1 MALVRLN
8 HPSNNQDLPSF
19 VHPVLADVAEDLEV
33 VLDCWNGLKGVKE
46 KHLPKEVR
54 EPKRAYEA
62 RLMRTCFNSF
72 YRDAINAF
80 AGVLSRYQMVDPP
93 ASMLAAVNNIDGQGN
108 SLRSFLMKADAWT
121 LRDGGCLLMADMPP
135 APGDDATLADTRERR
150 PHLSMIDRRNLLNWI
165 PDDSGTSGLAKALTV
180 LEIHEVP
187 KGLYGVEFV
196 PRYRTMLG
204 GRWAVFELV
213 GQGTNFQA
221 QLVTRPDG
229 TPMAGVFRDANGNEM
244 SRPPVRWYPAN
255 GEGFGQ
261 GDPPL
266 LPLARY
272 ALQHFREYSDLKELL
287 HRTALPVAVRTGM
300 PPGPDGK
307 PPTMVLGPNSALDLP
322 AGASFAWAE
331 VQGGALGQHR
341 EHLIHIEN
349 LIDRKTLAFLF
360 SGAQK
365 TATQANLESA
375 HIQAT
380 LQGIGE
386 AKTSIVE
393 SMMQL
398 WAEFSGE
405 TLAAGHGIEMDE
417 GIFDEPMT
425 ADKLAIAER
434 LYNNDLLSRGTLLYL
449 EKKVGLLPPGQTI
462 AQEEEAIAA
471 QEAETQ
477 PAPPV
482 GVNDLED
489 A

>member
-19 VHPVLADVAEDLEV
+19 VHPVLADVAEDLEI
-33 VLDCWNGLKGVKE
+33 VLDCWNGLKGAKE
-46 KHLPKEVR
+46 KYLPKEVR

-72 YRDAINAF
+72 FRDAINAF
-80 AGVLSRYQMVDPP
+80 TGVLSRYQLVNPP
-93 ASMLAAVNNIDGQGN
+93 ASLLAAANNIDGAGN
-108 SLRSFLMKADAWT
+108 SLRSFLAKADAWT

-150 PHLSMIDRRNLLNWI
+150 PHYSLIDRRNLLNWI
-165 PDDSGTSGLAKALTV
+165 PDDSGAPGLAKALTV
-180 LEIHEVP
+180 LEMHEVP
-187 KGLYGVEFV
+187 VGLYGVEFK
-196 PRYRTMLG
+196 PRYRTMVDG
-204 GRWAVFELV
+204 GWAVFELV
-213 GQGTNFQA
+213 GQGTNWQA

-229 TPMAGVFRDANGNEM
+229 NPMAGVFRDANGDEM
-244 SRPPVRWYPAN
+244 ARPPVRWYPAN

-272 ALQHFREYSDLKELL
+272 ALDHFREYSDLKELL

-307 PPTMVLGPNSALDLP
+307 PPPMVLGPNSALDLP

-331 VQGGALGQHR
+331 VQGGALSAHR
-341 EHLIHIEN
+341 DHLIHIEN

-365 TATQANLESA
+365 TATQANLESVQM
-375 HIQAT
+375 QAT

-386 AKTSIVE
+386 AKTSVVQ
-393 SMMQL
+393 SMMEL
-398 WAEFSGE
+398 WTEFSGE
-405 TLAAGHGIEMDE
+405 TLAADAGIELDE

-425 ADKLAIAER
+425 AEKLAIAER
-434 LYNNDLLSRGTLLYL
+434 LYNNDLLSRRTLLYL
-449 EKKVGLLPPGQTI
+449 EKKVGFLPPGQTI
-462 AQEEEAIAA
+462 EQEQEAINN
-471 QEAETQ
+471 EEPEPP
-477 PAPPV
+477 PAPSV
-482 GVNDLED
+482 GVNDLEN